1 MAINFEAANMAGYNN
16 PSIVVFSASLGDDGN
31 LSNFPDKTDIVS
43 ALARGAL
50 PFLMV
55 SLLKGATVTLFPLTS
70 VSSAA
75 PGEYE
80 LSFSSVFYSGAS
92 PEVFS
97 KGSIYY
103 PKSGDPVY
111 YFNSQ

>member
-16 PSIVVFSASLGDDGN
+16 PPVVVFPAVLGDDGN
-31 LSNFPDKTDIVS
+31 LSNFPDKTDIIS

-55 SLLKGATVTLFPLTS
+55 SLLKGAAATLFPLNY
-70 VSSAA
+70 VSSTT

-80 LSFSSVFYSGAS
+80 VSFSSVFYLGSG
-92 PEVFS
+92 EVFS
-97 KGSIYY
+97 KGSIFY
-103 PKSGDPVY
+103 PTSGDPVY

>member
-16 PSIVVFSASLGDDGN
+16 PPVVVFSAVLDDDGN
-31 LSNFPDKTDIVS
+31 LSNFPDKTDIIS

-50 PFLMV
+50 PFLLV
-55 SLLKGATVTLFPLTS
+55 YLLKGAAANLFPLSYASSTS
-70 VSSAA
+70 
-75 PGEYE
+75 PGKYE
-80 LSFSSVFYSGAS
+80 LSFSGVFYPGSG
-92 PEVFS
+92 EVVS

-103 PKSGDPVY
+103 PISGDPVY